1 MFPSPKLIK
10 IFIISLLISTF
21 IGCDDYDNWIP
32 NVRVDEYLFLSHLQA
47 TLGINQAMMI
57 DNAGVNGILLFRLED
72 RQFNAFD
79 RTCPFQPED
88 NCAVDFDDAELRAV
102 CPCCGSEFELFFNG
116 DVVKGPARR
125 PLKQYRTV
133 IEGSRLRIT
142 N

>member
-1 MFPSPKLIK
+1 MFPSSKLIK

-32 NVRVDEYLFLSHLQA
+32 NVRVDRRLDLNTELA
-47 TLGINQAMMI
+47 TLGLLQARMI
-57 DNAGVNGILLFRLED
+57 DNEGVNGILLFRLED

-88 NCAVDFDDAELRAV
+88 NCAVDFDDAELKAV
-102 CPCCGSEFELFFNG
+102 CPCCGSEFELFYNG
-116 DVVKGPARR
+116 DILKGPARR

-133 IEGSRLRIT
+133 IEGSMLRIT